1 VPAPE
6 ASTAIRASTK
16 GDAIR
21 APAMMSI
28 PRAKKGSAG
37 SDRPRWERYPSRV
50 PDPQE
55 QTAARPGR
63 CANHPAVALVG
74 MCDVCGRSLCIT
86 CAVPVRGRL
95 IGPECLP
102 EILEDVV
109 SAQPLAHP
117 VRPTGDRLA
126 LLGFGLVMVLSALPW
141 SRFGDS
147 PRYFGAWAVHWSL
160 LAAAGGLGGLATVL
174 IGRYRSIDPRLETA
188 AYALFAIVIGVGGAL
203 QYLHPPLLS
212 DSTVWPLVAVIA
224 AALALLGAM
233 VKLAALRSVGRPPR

>member
-1 VPAPE
+1 
-6 ASTAIRASTK
+6 
-16 GDAIR
+16 
-21 APAMMSI
+21 M
-28 PRAKKGSAG
+28 
-37 SDRPRWERYPSRV
+37 ERYPSRV
-50 PDPQE
+50 PDPEE

-74 MCDVCGRSLCIT
+74 TCEVCGRALCIA

-95 IGPECLP
+95 IGPECLS

-109 SAQPLAHP
+109 SPQPLSRP

-126 LLGFGLVMVLSALPW
+126 LLGFGLVIVLSALPW
-141 SRFGDS
+141 SRFGDT

-160 LAAAGGLGGLATVL
+160 LAAVGGLGGLGAAL

-188 AYALFAIVIGVGGAL
+188 AYAVFAIVIGVGAVFH
-203 QYLHPPLLS
+203 YRHPPLLS
-212 DSTVWPLVAVIA
+212 DSTVWPLVAVLG

-233 VKLAALRSVGRPPR
+233 VKLGALLSFGRPPG